1 MRLKWKRSPVAWV
14 CPAVCSDMAEYMVAL
29 RKLEEQFARLEG
41 VGRKSATRM
50 AFAVLEMED
59 EEAEAFANA
68 IIEAKKAIHL
78 CPVCQNMTDREL
90 CPVCSDLYRDHSV
103 ICVVTDV
110 KAVMAM
116 ERVKDFRGVYHVLH
130 GVISPMNRV
139 TPEQL
144 KIKELLARL
153 EDDTV
158 KEIILATNADIEGN
172 ATAMYLAHLI
182 KPLGIKVTRLAYGIP
197 VGADLNYADEYTL
210 MQALE
215 GRRDM

>member
-1 MRLKWKRSPVAWV
+1 
-14 CPAVCSDMAEYMVAL
+14 MVAL

-59 EEAEAFANA
+59 AEAEEFAKA
-68 IIEAKKAIHL
+68 IIEAKQSIHL
-78 CPVCQNMTDREL
+78 CPVCQNLTDREL
-90 CPVCSDLYRDHSV
+90 CPICSDLYRDQSV
-103 ICVVTDV
+103 VCVVTDV

-116 ERVKDFRGVYHVLH
+116 EKVKDYRGTYHVLH

>member
-1 MRLKWKRSPVAWV
+1 
-14 CPAVCSDMAEYMVAL
+14 MAEYMVAL
-29 RKLEEQFARLEG
+29 RRLEEQFARLEG

-50 AFAVLEMED
+50 AFAVLEMEMEQA
-59 EEAEAFANA
+59 EEFAKA
-68 IIEAKKAIHL
+68 IIDAKQSIHL
-78 CPVCQNMTDREL
+78 CPVCQNLTDREL
-90 CPVCSDLYRDHSV
+90 CPICSDLYRDQSV
-103 ICVVTDV
+103 VCVVTDV

-116 ERVKDFRGVYHVLH
+116 EKVKDYRGTYHVLH
-130 GVISPMNRV
+130 GVISPMNRI

>member
-1 MRLKWKRSPVAWV
+1 
-14 CPAVCSDMAEYMVAL
+14 MAEYMVAL

-50 AFAVLEMED
+50 AFAVLEME
-59 EEAEAFANA
+59 EAEAEEFAKA
-68 IIEAKKAIHL
+68 IIEAKQSIHL
-78 CPVCQNMTDREL
+78 CPVCQNLTDREL
-90 CPVCSDLYRDHSV
+90 CPICSDLYRDQSIV
-103 ICVVTDV
+103 CVVTDV

-116 ERVKDFRGVYHVLH
+116 EKVKDFRGTYHVLH

-144 KIKELLARL
+144 KIKELWARL

-197 VGADLNYADEYTL
+197 VGSHLEYADDATL
-210 MQALE
+210 MRALE
-215 GRRDM
+215 GRREM